1 MSHGLV
7 VKRDGTDQKF
17 DERKLYASI
26 FLSLRVANEPE
37 KQAEII
43 AGEIVIV
50 LKRWLE
56 KKTHITARDIRS
68 HASHHLREY
77 NHVAAYIY
85 MHHRTL
91 S

>member
-1 MSHGLV
+1 MSSGLV
-7 VKRDGTDQKF
+7 VKRDMSDQPF

-26 FLSLRVANEPE
+26 FLSLRVANEPQ
-37 KQAEII
+37 KKAEII
-43 AGEIVIV
+43 SNEVVMI

-56 KKTHITARDIRS
+56 KKTHVTAHDIRA

-77 NHVAAYIY
+77 NHIAAYIY
-85 MHHRTL
+85 NHHRNL